1 MTHDFVHLHV
11 HTEYSLLDGAIRT
24 KDLAKKVAGWGGQ
37 AVAMTDHGVL
47 YGALE
52 FYEACTAQK
61 IKPILGC
68 EIYTAPSGIHS
79 TEDKRRNHLL
89 LLAENLDGWHN
100 LMKLVSIANT
110 EGFYYKPR
118 IDHDILAAHHKGII
132 ASSACL
138 QGEIPQLIIH
148 GDVEGAEKRAMLY
161 RDIMGEENFFLEVM
175 PNSIEAQKRVNT
187 EILAISKRTGIP
199 IIATGDAHYLSP
211 EDYEWHKVLIG
222 INTRTDA
229 KDDSS
234 DSDGKKQKKFGF
246 DRNEFYLMTPEEMYS
261 HFEAEIPQALT
272 NTVMIAER
280 CNVELNLKHEH
291 YFLPDLKLDEGVTL
305 DDELRKRARNGL
317 AEKFAAKGLSVPEKY
332 SDRLEYEL
340 KVITSMGFS
349 AYFLIVS
356 GIIQAAKAR
365 KIPIGPGRGSAAGSV
380 AAWSLQI
387 TELDPL
393 KYNLLFERFLNPE
406 RISMPDIDTDVSDK
420 GRDELL
426 KYISDTYGSDHVA
439 QIITF
444 GRMKGRQS
452 IKDVGRAMGEDFAL
466 MDKTAKLVPEKAKN
480 IDAALDEAAELKE
493 EYENNPEVHKVIDT
507 ARNIEG
513 LARHTS
519 QHAAGVVISPV
530 PITDIVPV
538 KRLGTDKDSAGDTG
552 QVVTQFTMEGV
563 EKLGLVKMDFLGL
576 STLSII
582 DEAMRNIE
590 VNGKTPPDLTAIND
604 AMDDAKTFKLLQ
616 EADTI
621 GVFQL
626 ESEGIRAMLRKLRI
640 DRFEDLVAA
649 LAMYRPGPLDTGMVD
664 QYIDC
669 KHGRAV
675 PHYPHPLLEEALRE
689 TYGVILYQE
698 QVMQAANI
706 LAGYS
711 MGEADI
717 LRKAMGKK
725 KVEVMQEQRAKFLA
739 GAEKNNIP
747 PETAGKIFDDIE
759 KFAGYGFNKSHS
771 AAYALISYDTAYLK
785 ANFRAEFMAAYL
797 SSQMKAKREVL
808 GRYVSEVKQSG
819 IEVKQPDINISNE
832 NFTPDGEMIRFGL
845 GAVARLGHNTV
856 EMIVKERRQN
866 GPYKSLWD
874 FFQRVDMSLMNKTVF
889 ENLIKAGA
897 FDSLNPNRAYMLEAL
912 QRYLEKSQKDAKAE
926 KAAQAKREKNARQLL
941 MFEQE
946 EKEEKKEQKNSPPEV
961 PEVPD
966 FDGPTK
972 LNAEKEVTGLY
983 MSGHPYDTYS
993 EKLKAYTN
1001 CAISELQTEESRKW
1015 YSERIKP
1022 CISGIAAALSIKTTK
1037 KGDTM
1042 CVMKLED
1049 TESSIDVVIFP
1060 KTWQEMKDI
1069 IEAGKAYVVE
1079 GRLDD
1084 RGQFLPD
1091 KIIPAEGAEL
1101 RAQKYARIVLNVEM
1115 HNDLN
1120 MKDFVIALTRCKGK
1134 ARLLIELHSHD
1145 EIVLLCLE
1153 QKYNVDPDKLA
1164 DTVKGV
1170 LPDGVYEIFAA

>member
-24 KDLAKKVAGWGGQ
+24 KDLAEKVSGWDRK
-37 AVAMTDHGVL
+37 AVALTDHGVL
-47 YGALE
+47 YGAIE
-52 FYEACTAQK
+52 FYEACTAK
-61 IKPILGC
+61 NVKPILGC

-79 TEDKRRNHLL
+79 TVDKRRNHLL

-138 QGEIPQLIIH
+138 QGEIPQLIMQ
-148 GDVEGAEKRAMLY
+148 GNTDEAEKIAVLY
-161 RDIMGEENFFLEVM
+161 QDIMGEGNFFLEVM
-175 PNSIEAQKRVNT
+175 PNSIDAQKRVNS

-199 IIATGDAHYLSP
+199 IIATGDAHYLKA
-211 EDYEWHKVLIG
+211 EDYSWHKVLLG
-222 INTRTDA
+222 INTRSDTNADNDA
-229 KDDSS
+229 
-234 DSDGKKQKKFGF
+234 DGSKNKKFGF

-272 NTVMIAER
+272 NTVAIAER
-280 CNVELNLKHEH
+280 CNVTLNLKHEH
-291 YFLPDLKLDEGVTL
+291 YYLPDMKLDEGVTL
-305 DDELRKRARNGL
+305 DDELRKRARTGL
-317 AEKFAAKGLSVPEKY
+317 TAKFAAKGLTVPEDY
-332 SDRLEYEL
+332 SKRLEYEL
-340 KVITSMGFS
+340 GVITSMGFS

-356 GIIQAAKAR
+356 SIIQAAKDR

-393 KYNLLFERFLNPE
+393 RYNLLFERFLNPE

-426 KYISDTYGSDHVA
+426 KYISEKYGSDHVA

-480 IDAALDEAAELKE
+480 IDAALEEAPELKE
-493 EYENNPEVHKVIDT
+493 EYDDNPVVHKVIDT

-530 PITDIVPV
+530 PITDIAPV
-538 KRLGTDKDSAGDTG
+538 KRLGSDKDADTG

-582 DEAMRNIE
+582 DEAMRNIT
-590 VNGKTPPDLTAIND
+590 VNGKIPPNLSAVND

-616 EADTI
+616 DADTI

-664 QYIDC
+664 QYINC
-669 KHGRAV
+669 KHGRAT
-675 PHYPHPLLEEALRE
+675 PQYPHPLLEEALRE

-698 QVMQAANI
+698 QVMQAAHV

-725 KVEVMQEQRAKFLA
+725 KVDVMKEQREKFMA
-739 GAEKNNIP
+739 GAEQNNIDP
-747 PETAGKIFDDIE
+747 QTAGKIFDDIE

-808 GRYVSEVKQSG
+808 GRYILEVKRSG
-819 IEVKQPDINISNE
+819 VDVLSPDINVSNE
-832 NFTPDGEMIRFGL
+832 NFTPDGEVIRFGL

-856 EMIVKERRQN
+856 EMIIRERTEH
-866 GPYKSLWD
+866 GTYKDLWD
-874 FFQRVDMSLMNKTVF
+874 FMRRVDMSLMNKTVF

-897 FDSLNPNRAYMLEAL
+897 FDKLNPNRAQLLAWLKLCLEEL
-912 QRYLEKSQKDAKAE
+912 QKTDKLIKNL
-926 KAAQAKREKNARQLL
+926 QAKQAQNSAQLS
-941 MFEQE
+941 FGFDDDEEQ
-946 EKEEKKEQKNSPPEV
+946 QSPEPQE
-961 PEVPD
+961 PALPQIPD
-966 FDGPTK
+966 FDHLQK

-983 MSGHPYDTYS
+983 MSGHPYGAYS
-993 EKLKAYTN
+993 EKLSAYTN
-1001 CAISELQTEESRKW
+1001 CVISDLQDEGRKW
-1015 YSERIKP
+1015 LGENIKP
-1022 CISGIAAALSIKTTK
+1022 CIGGIVSSLSTKTTK
-1037 KGDTM
+1037 KGEAM
-1042 CVMKLED
+1042 CIMKLED
-1049 TESSIDVVIFP
+1049 TESSIDVVLFP

-1069 IEAGKAYVVE
+1069 VETGKAFVVE

-1091 KIIPAEGAEL
+1091 KIVPAEGAEL

-1115 HNDLN
+1115 HKELD
-1120 MKDFVIALTRCKGK
+1120 MKKFVIALHRCKGK
-1134 ARLLIELHSHD
+1134 ARLLIELHDKDDSML
-1145 EIVLLCLE
+1145 VCLANN
-1153 QKYNVDPDKLA
+1153 YCVDPSKLPEA
-1164 DTVKGV
+1164 VAEL
-1170 LPDGVYEIFAA
+1170 LPEGMYEIFAA